1 MRYWIFIG
9 LAIATLLVSRAVAV
23 SASDSDIFPSI
34 PEVRSVHG
42 VVSVEFYAE
51 LDPIHSAPTLEYNGL
66 PGPLPTIRV
75 HPGDTILM
83 TVHNDMPST
92 PAQRNAVNIHFHG
105 MEVSPNPPGD
115 EVIMTLAL
123 RGQTLHYRVKIPANH
138 EPGLYWYHPH
148 SHGESY
154 REVTNGM
161 SGAIVVEGLQDH
173 FPALA
178 AMRERIIVLRDV
190 SLGRGFVD
198 EDMPISSMAQMQ
210 MPPASNGTARK
221 AVNQD
226 PCRPEAGLQPT
237 LNREPRARI
246 GIAPGERQFFRVVN
260 ASAGR
265 YFDLSIDGSPLQLV
279 AQDGVPLDVYPGNPP
294 SIVVSHLVLPP
305 AGRAEFIV
313 EGTGRPTVLRS
324 ACFNS
329 GKTGD
334 PDPAVVLADIVDP
347 NAPTNGASPVPF
359 MPVTLKAGMPLARNW
374 MAIPVPAPAARRTV
388 RFTEDSNGFYINGK
402 AFAMNAPPMFVVRSG
417 TVERWTIV
425 NDTPEVH
432 DFHIHQVHFIVNSA
446 DGRAPALRTWVDTL
460 NVPPHAHLVVTIDF
474 RNPVVR
480 GTFLFHCHIL
490 DHEDQGMMAKIQ
502 VI

>member
-294 SIVVSHLVLPP
+294 SIVVSHLVLSLSSRGP
-305 AGRAEFIV
+305 AVRRFFAPLVSIAERRAIPIPLSCSRISSIQ
-313 EGTGRPTVLRS
+313 TPRPTAPRPCRSCRSRSKPVCHWRATGWRSQSLRPLH
-324 ACFNS
+324 
-329 GKTGD
+329 G
-334 PDPAVVLADIVDP
+334 
-347 NAPTNGASPVPF
+347 APCASPKTA
-359 MPVTLKAGMPLARNW
+359 MDSISTARHS
-374 MAIPVPAPAARRTV
+374 R
-388 RFTEDSNGFYINGK
+388 
-402 AFAMNAPPMFVVRSG
+402 
-417 TVERWTIV
+417 
-425 NDTPEVH
+425 
-432 DFHIHQVHFIVNSA
+432 
-446 DGRAPALRTWVDTL
+446 
-460 NVPPHAHLVVTIDF
+460 
-474 RNPVVR
+474 
-480 GTFLFHCHIL
+480 
-490 DHEDQGMMAKIQ
+490 
-502 VI
+502 